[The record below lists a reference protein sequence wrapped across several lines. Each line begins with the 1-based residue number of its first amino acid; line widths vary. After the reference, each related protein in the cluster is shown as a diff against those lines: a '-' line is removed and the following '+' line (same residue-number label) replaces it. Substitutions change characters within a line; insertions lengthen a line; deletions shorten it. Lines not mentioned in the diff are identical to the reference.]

1 MTAAVNPAV
10 VAVAV
15 IALKVTGRSTT
26 RARPIVSSG
35 ALAPPAMPT
44 TVLSPASWGW
54 KKATSRDSSMLR
66 SLLGAVVA
74 SAIFALLAPAAV
86 AQMSPKFRFL
96 QFCVGCH
103 QYDGTGLPP
112 DVPSLRDDL
121 SYLIGSPAG
130 RDFMLRVPGV
140 IGAPGSADE
149 VAELLN
155 WIVKSFYQGDANF
168 TPFTAADVLSGRERP
183 MHDPIQERLELLA
196 GN

>member
-1 MTAAVNPAV
+1 
-10 VAVAV
+10 
-15 IALKVTGRSTT
+15 
-26 RARPIVSSG
+26 
-35 ALAPPAMPT
+35 
-44 TVLSPASWGW
+44 
-54 KKATSRDSSMLR
+54 MLR
-66 SLLGAVVA
+66 SLLGAIVA
-74 SAIFALLAPAAV
+74 SAVFALLAPAAV

-121 SYLIGSPAG
+121 SYMIGSPEG

-155 WIVKSFYQGDANF
+155 WIVKSFYQGNADF
-168 TPFTAADVLSGRERP
+168 TPFTAADVLDLKRKGMNVVRLGVMWPVTPPQPPSNHFVGQKS
-183 MHDPIQERLELLA
+183 PILLDIA
-196 GN
+196 CALPPRRRCPTVSARCGSSHSPFF